1 MKQRIASVPVVGL
14 AYGGIGLRGDS
25 LKVALL
31 FFVAVTPR
39 PRRAPSSA
47 RVFLFVRLAFPMLWE
62 HPGASMS
69 VCVCVRAS
77 VRLSVRSATVP
88 SVHLSVGWSVA
99 GWLSAYIFTPSPP
112 TRSAAP
118 AATAAA
124 AAAAAALP
132 LISGVVSVVGHRAVA
147 ERERAQAHRRSSS
160 N

>member
-1 MKQRIASVPVVGL
+1 MPGVGL
-14 AYGGIGLRGDS
+14 VYGRIGLRGDS

-69 VCVCVRAS
+69 VCMCVRAS
-77 VRLSVRSATVP
+77 VRQSVRSVRP
-88 SVHLSVGWSVA
+88 SLHLSVGWSVA

-118 AATAAA
+118 AAATAAA

-147 ERERAQAHRRSSS
+147 ERERERAQAHRRSSS